1 MSEQQTWSKP
11 WKLEPSE
18 TTQQWVVWQHKKHLE
33 IYPNHS
39 ITESLSIGLGIGL
52 GIDEDNPTVNTSGAE
67 TEEMPSNLHQND
79 VFDAYLH
86 SFW

>member
-1 MSEQQTWSKP
+1 
-11 WKLEPSE
+11 
-18 TTQQWVVWQHKKHLE
+18 LE